1 MVSENFY
8 SVTVCIVQYISTVCV
23 LYTHNAIIYVRVAS
37 VIATI
42 GYFCVIK

>member
-1 MVSENFY
+1 MVSEKPLLSY
-8 SVTVCIVQYISTVCV
+8 VLYTSTVCA

-42 GYFCVIK
+42 GYF